1 MNIEFAPLA
10 DVALRSGVIYIF
22 LVLAFRLF
30 GKRELSQLSIGDLV
44 LIVLISNAVQNA
56 MVGENTSLMGG
67 ITAALVLFLLNSI
80 LAFFIYKFKSFRKV
94 MQTEPLQLVY
104 NGKINTKNLEN
115 VLMSEDELMEAIRE
129 HGLSDI
135 SAVSLAM
142 LETDG
147 NISVISGNDN
157 HLRRGYYKRK
167 RRQKNLQDA

>member
-1 MNIEFAPLA
+1 
-10 DVALRSGVIYIF
+10 
-22 LVLAFRLF
+22 
-30 GKRELSQLSIGDLV
+30 
-44 LIVLISNAVQNA
+44 
-56 MVGENTSLMGG
+56 
-67 ITAALVLFLLNSI
+67 
-80 LAFFIYKFKSFRKV
+80 
-94 MQTEPLQLVY
+94 
-104 NGKINTKNLEN
+104 
-115 VLMSEDELMEAIRE
+115 MSEDELMEAIRE